1 MSDTQTK
8 YEGRIA
14 DILSR
19 FWIAVAYDVSASKQN
34 DGIYTSRDFFAIST
48 PYMSEAF
55 ILGHNAATEAMAHAN
70 QTWLTWQKGYPT
82 VPGLYRLKYEDG
94 TVIVRELCFRVMNQ
108 TRRYL
113 GFANEFAHPIEDDED
128 LIAWAGPIPEPGE

>member
-1 MSDTQTK
+1 MTK
-8 YEGRIA
+8 ASQLVAQLEIQVAQMEARLRKKDERLKTLSGHIQELKARIRK
-14 DILSR
+14 LE
-19 FWIAVAYDVSASKQN
+19 
-34 DGIYTSRDFFAIST
+34 
-48 PYMSEAF
+48 SES
-55 ILGHNAATEAMAHAN
+55 HAN